1 MALLPGVVAFPCA
14 ARVFGRPNMCK
25 IGEKTC
31 QKGICVVKVSW
42 VGIALPSFAMSLR
55 GGYSLSG
62 TISPPV
68 GVEMSEGNPPKGG

>member
-1 MALLPGVVAFPCA
+1 MAPLPGAVAFPCV
-14 ARVFGRPNMCK
+14 ARVFGRHNMCK

-42 VGIALPSFAMSLR
+42 VGIALPGFAV
-55 GGYSLSG
+55 SLSG
-62 TISPPV
+62 GHPLSMTISPPG